1 MKKKWLCQSLDGH
14 RKRKVLLVMKLCIS
28 LMLFFTLG
36 LSASTL
42 GQQERVNLNLKDVSI
57 KALFDEIQKQT
68 DLSFV
73 FNTEQAE
80 KLGMFSVKAVNETV
94 ESVLRKVLKN
104 TGMIFEFDGRLIIV
118 RPEPEKKNVEKL
130 TVTGNVK
137 DERGETLPG
146 VTIRIKNTALG
157 FVTDIDGNFKFDIP
171 KQDTVVLVFSFVG
184 YRMREVSLKDNH
196 PLSIIMEEDIKEV
209 EEVVVTGVFTK
220 PKESYTGAVTTISAK
235 ELSRVGNRNI
245 LTSIRNIDPSFNI
258 AENINIGSDPNKL
271 PDITI
276 RGNASLGVDMKELQG
291 DTKNRQSPNQP
302 LFIMDGFE
310 ISLERMMDL
319 DDSQVES
326 VTLLKDASATAMY
339 GTRGANGVVV
349 IVSKKPEPG
358 RIRVTYK
365 GALNIEA
372 PDLTSYDLLN
382 AREKL
387 QYEFAAGLYESP
399 NAEQHQ
405 ELIDL
410 YNQRRVEAERG
421 VNTYWLKY
429 PVRTGIGHRHSLR
442 LEGGDQIFRYAAGI
456 SYNDVAGA
464 MKGSNRKTFNGNV
477 LLSYTNKGFTF
488 QNDLQVSYNRSYNS
502 PYGTFSDFAKINSYW
517 KPYDDKGDIVKVL
530 ENYRYI
536 SLSKT
541 NFVFNPLYNAL
552 LPSKNESRYTQI
564 QNNFMAE
571 WNILPELFIRARFGI
586 TFRNDR
592 SDIYKSAKH
601 TDFDGYSAEDYD
613 RKGTYSYGTG
623 EAFNYEADFT
633 VNYTKTFAQKH
644 QLYMG
649 LSYSFAQEKLED
661 YKIVAEGISN
671 INMDFLG
678 MANQYQKDGRPSG
691 SESLARRLGGI
702 INVNYTYARR
712 YFVDVSAK
720 MEGSSKFGKDNRTA
734 PFWSVGAGWN
744 MHNEAFMA
752 ENKLLHVARVK
763 FSYGTSGSQSFDPY
777 QAMTTYR
784 DYEGINYKGWYGSYL
799 IAMGN
804 RDLGWQKTNQLD
816 FGLELE
822 FLNGRIRFNADV
834 YNKVTNDLLSDINLP
849 SSSGFE
855 SYKANVGKVVNNG
868 VELALNAYLIRDT
881 GRDMIWIV
889 GGTFAHNK
897 NEIKKISNSLE
908 ALNEQMNTQDG
919 GNPSFML
926 KEGQSTKTIF
936 AVKSKGIDPS
946 NGKEIYVK
954 SDGTETYTWDPKDK
968 VACGVEEPKYW
979 GNLNT
984 MFRYKGITLNA
995 VFAYRCGGQMYN
1007 YTLINKVENIL
1018 PFDNADK
1025 RVLYDRWK
1033 EPGDKVFFKSVK
1045 DFTSTNA
1052 TSRFVMD
1059 ENTLECRSLS
1069 LAYDW
1074 DSDWLKKNL
1083 NISYLTITGYMEDVF
1098 RVSSVKQERGLSYPF
1113 SRKFSASLVV
1123 RF

>member
-1 MKKKWLCQSLDGH
+1 MEKNRYCLFFGGH
-14 RKRKVLLVMKLCIS
+14 RKRKILLVMKLCIA
-28 LMLFFTLG
+28 LMLCFTFG
-36 LSASTL
+36 LSASVVA
-42 GQQERVNLNLKDVSI
+42 QQERVSLDLKDVSI
-57 KALFDEIQKQT
+57 KVLFGEIQRQT
-68 DLSFV
+68 NLSFV
-73 FNTEQAE
+73 FNTEQTQ
-80 KLGMFSVKAVNETV
+80 KLGLISIRVDNETV
-94 ESVLRKVLKN
+94 ENVLRKVLAN
-104 TGMIFEFDGRLIIV
+104 TKMTFEFEKNLIII
-118 RPEPEKKNVEKL
+118 RPEPDKKGVEKL
-130 TVTGNVK
+130 TITGKVK

-146 VTIRIKNTALG
+146 VTIRIKNTTLG
-157 FVTDIDGNFKFDIP
+157 FVSDVDGNFKFDIP
-171 KQDTVVLVFSFVG
+171 RQDTIVLVFSFVG
-184 YRMREVSLKDNH
+184 YKTQEVNLKDNK
-196 PLSIIMEEDIKEV
+196 PLNITLEEEVREV

-258 AENINIGSDPNKL
+258 AENITIGSDPNKL

-276 RGNASLGVDMKELQG
+276 RGNASLNANMKDLQG
-291 DTKNRQSPNQP
+291 DTRNTPNQP

-310 ISLERMMDL
+310 ITLERMMDL

-387 QYEFAAGLYESP
+387 RYEFAAGLYESP
-399 NAEQHQ
+399 NAEQNQ
-405 ELIDL
+405 ELVDL

-429 PVRTGIGHRHSLR
+429 PVRTGVGHRHSLR
-442 LEGGDQIFRYAAGI
+442 LEGGDQIFRYAAGV

-464 MKGSNRKTFNGNV
+464 MKESNRKTFNGNV
-477 LLSYTNKGFTF
+477 FLSYTNKGFTF
-488 QNDLQVSYNRSYNS
+488 QNDLQVSVNRSYNS

-517 KPYDDKGDIVKVL
+517 TPYDEQGTIVKIL
-530 ENYRYI
+530 ENYKYI
-536 SLSKT
+536 SLSKS
-541 NFVFNPLYNAL
+541 NFVYNPLYNAL
-552 LPSKNESRYTQI
+552 LPSKDESRYTQI

-571 WNILPELFIRARFGI
+571 WQILPELFIRARLGI
-586 TFRNDR
+586 TSRNDR
-592 SDIYKSAKH
+592 SDVYKSAKH
-601 TDFDGYSAEDYD
+601 TDFDGYSEENYN
-613 RKGTYSYGTG
+613 RRGTYKYGTG
-623 EAFNYEADFT
+623 ESFSYEADFT
-633 VNYTKTFAQKH
+633 MNYTKTFAERH
-644 QLYMG
+644 QLYVG
-649 LSYSFAQEKLED
+649 ASYSVAEEKSEEYSVL
-661 YKIVAEGISN
+661 AEGISN
-671 INMDFLG
+671 VNMDFLG
-678 MANQYQKDGRPSG
+678 MANKYEKDGRPYG
-691 SESLARRLGGI
+691 AESKSRRLGGI
-702 INVNYTYARR
+702 MNVNYTYDRR
-712 YFVDVSAK
+712 YFVDLSVK
-720 MEGSSKFGKDNRTA
+720 MESSSKFGKDNRTA
-734 PFWSVGAGWN
+734 PFWSAGAGWN
-744 MHNEAFMA
+744 LHNEAFMA
-752 ENKLLHVARVK
+752 GKKVLNVARLRV
-763 FSYGTSGSQSFDPY
+763 SYGTSGSQSFDSY
-777 QAMTTYR
+777 QAMTTFR
-784 DYEGINYKGWYGSYL
+784 DYEGINYRGWYGSYL
-799 IAMGN
+799 VAMGN

-816 FGLELE
+816 VGAELE
-822 FLNGRIRFNADV
+822 FFNGRIRFSADV
-834 YNKVTNDLLSDINLP
+834 YNKVTNDLLSDITLP
-849 SSSGFE
+849 SSSGFG
-855 SYKANVGKVVNNG
+855 SYKVNVGKVVNNG
-868 VELALNAYLIRDT
+868 VELGLNMYLIRDT
-881 GRDMIWIV
+881 RRDMMWIV
-889 GGTFAHNK
+889 GGIFAHNK
-897 NEIKKISNSLE
+897 NEIKKISNSLKT
-908 ALNEQMNTQDG
+908 LNDQMSSQDG

-926 KEGQSTKTIF
+926 KEGQSMNTIF

-954 SDGTETYTWDPKDK
+954 LDGTETYTWDPKDK

-995 VFAYRCGGQMYN
+995 IFAYRCGGQMYN

-1033 EPGDKVFFKSVK
+1033 EPGDKVFFKGVK

-1069 LAYDW
+1069 LGYDC
-1074 DSDWLKKNL
+1074 DADRLKKSL
-1083 NISYLTITGYMEDVF
+1083 GISYLTITGYMEDVF

-1113 SRKFSASLVV
+1113 SRKFSVSLMVK
-1123 RF
+1123 F